1 MMITKRGDLDVG
13 ASPEQVARL
22 ATMEPG
28 KTSERKAWYLK
39 QHTHIPYITVSTD
52 PTCRGDWGEDEVL
65 NRHTQND

>member
-28 KTSERKAWYLK
+28 KKIGTKGVVSEAAHSHSIHHR
-39 QHTHIPYITVSTD
+39 
-52 PTCRGDWGEDEVL
+52 
-65 NRHTQND
+65 